1 MLYKLLTKLI
11 KMLFHM
17 TTKVT
22 VFLISRNHAF
32 SKRQMIVVLLRFAYK
47 LSQESKDVNYLLLF
61 VFIKSLQTNNPNPL
75 EKAQAKIGIPL
86 KDSGVLHGTPNQEC
100 KQAQELTR
108 TWNRTVTGSPSSPF
122 FHLCSLHLAEG
133 LFHFSPSADSYFC
146 CFLPQQ

>member
-75 EKAQAKIGIPL
+75 EKA
-86 KDSGVLHGTPNQEC
+86 
-100 KQAQELTR
+100 
-108 TWNRTVTGSPSSPF
+108 
-122 FHLCSLHLAEG
+122 
-133 LFHFSPSADSYFC
+133 
-146 CFLPQQ
+146 